1 MGYGNTDIIPRIQ
14 AEFSHRGDLSIS
26 KDDCDTYIQTGRQS
40 AQVDMQTTRDI
51 IDRSQ
56 RSQAI
61 NAIQGY

>member
-14 AEFSHRGDLSIS
+14 AEFSRRGDLSIS

-40 AQVDMQTTRDI
+40 AQVDMQATRDI